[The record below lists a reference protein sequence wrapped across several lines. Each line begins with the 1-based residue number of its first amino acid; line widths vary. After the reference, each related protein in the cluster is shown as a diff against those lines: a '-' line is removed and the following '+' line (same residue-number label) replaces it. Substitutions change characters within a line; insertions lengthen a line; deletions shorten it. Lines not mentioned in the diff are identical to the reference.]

1 MLRSNLIK
9 LTIILA
15 SIWYLIIPIGVFGQ
29 NNYQPPAT
37 IDTVRYIRLPEII
50 IYPTKIQRKEYSK
63 IPRQYRKGTR
73 AYNRTIRNLKAVY
86 PYAKLAARKVAEVEA
101 NIKKIPNEKKRKAY
115 IKKEYKALMKA
126 YKKPLMNLK
135 ISQGKML
142 VKLIDRE
149 TKNTSFEHLKN
160 YKGGFTAFFWQGI
173 ARIFTINLKD
183 SYDKEGKDR
192 YLERLIIQYEN
203 GEL

>member
-1 MLRSNLIK
+1 MLRTILIK
-9 LTIILA
+9 FTFYAIIILWFGFPTQ
-15 SIWYLIIPIGVFGQ
+15 SFGQ
-29 NNYQPPAT
+29 SDVLPKADSVIYVT
-37 IDTVRYIRLPEII
+37 LPEIF
-50 IYPTKIQRKEYSK
+50 IYPDNKQRIASQK
-63 IPRQYRKGTR
+63 IPRKYRKGTR

-86 PYAKLAARKVAEVEA
+86 PYAQLAAIKIAEVEA
-101 NIKKIPNEKKRKAY
+101 NIKHMPDKRKRKAY
-115 IKKEYKALMKA
+115 IKKEYKDLMKT

-149 TKNTSFEHLKN
+149 TKNTSFQHLKN
-160 YKGGFTAFFWQGI
+160 YKGGFTAFFWQSF

-183 SYDKEGKDR
+183 SYDKNGKDR
-192 YLERLIIQYEN
+192 YLEELIIQYEK